1 MTDNRFLPISK
12 EDMNERGWEEC
23 DFVLVTGDA
32 YIDHHSFGTA
42 IISRVLENAGYKV
55 GIIAQPDWHN
65 IEDFKKLGR
74 PRLGFLVNAG
84 NMDSMVNHYS
94 VSKRARDKDLYTPGG
109 KMGARPDRATIV
121 YCNKIREAYKNVN
134 IVIGG
139 IEASLRRYAHYD
151 YWGNNVR
158 NSILVDTGA
167 DLLIYGMSEK
177 QIVEVANSLN
187 EGFEAKYIRHVK
199 GTTYIINELD
209 EIYGDYIVMPSYK
222 EVSTDN
228 LKYNAAFKIQ
238 NQEQDPVR
246 GKTLVQQHGTKYVV
260 SNTPEMPLTREELDE
275 VYGLPYTKEYHP
287 IYASQGGIAALE
299 EVKFSIVSSRG
310 CFGDCAFCAITFHQ
324 GRAVQSRSEESILEE
339 AVEITNLKDFKGY
352 IHDVGGPTANFRKP
366 ACSTQ
371 LTIGAC
377 KYKECLTP
385 KPCSKLI
392 VDHTEFLSILR
403 KIRKIPKVKKAF
415 VRSGLRYDYIMA
427 DKDDTFFKE
436 LVEHHVS
443 GQLKVAPEH
452 VSANALKYMG
462 KPAGDTYD
470 RFREKFFKI
479 NQKLGKE
486 QYLIPYL
493 MSSHPGSGLKE
504 AIELAEYLRD
514 TKYQPEQVQDFYPT
528 PGTLSTAM
536 FYTGFDPISGDEVY
550 VAKTK
555 EEKAMQ
561 RALLQFKNPRNY
573 NLVHDALMQAGRED
587 LIGNGPKCLIQS
599 KETRYI
605 ASMRKTSSG
614 GAGYQGKNKNNKN
627 KSSADKDKKE
637 YEKPKKKMRD
647 GESKGKAGNNEKPAA
662 RLAKGK
668 TGEYKSKDSR
678 TVSAPKKTR
687 GPAKSRLKKTR

>member
-1 MTDNRFLPISK
+1 MINNEFLPISK
-12 EDMNERGWEEC
+12 QDMIDRGWEQC

-84 NMDSMVNHYS
+84 NMDSMVNHYT
-94 VSKRARDKDLYTPGG
+94 VSKRLRDKDLYSPGG
-109 KMGARPDRATIV
+109 KMGLRPDRATIV

-139 IEASLRRYAHYD
+139 IEASLRRFAHYD

-158 NSILVDTGA
+158 NSILVDSGA
-167 DLLIYGMSEK
+167 DLLVYGMSEK

-187 EGFEAKYIRHVK
+187 EGFEAKYIRHIN
-199 GTTYIINELD
+199 GTCYIIDSLD
-209 EIYGDYIVMPSYK
+209 EVYGDYIVMPSK
-222 EVSTDN
+222 AEVTEDKV
-228 LKYNAAFKIQ
+228 KYAKAFKIQ
-238 NQEQDPVR
+238 DEEQDPVR
-246 GKTLVQQHGTKYVV
+246 GRMLLQKHSDKYVV
-260 SNTPEMPLTREELDE
+260 INKPEMPLTREELDE
-275 VYGLPYTKEYHP
+275 VYGLPYTKSYHP
-287 IYASQGGIAALE
+287 IYEKDGGIPAIE

-310 CFGDCAFCAITFHQ
+310 CFGNCNFCAITFHQ

-339 AVEITNLKDFKGY
+339 AREITELKDFKGY

-366 ACSTQ
+366 ACKTQ

-377 KYKECLTP
+377 KHKQCLTP
-385 KPCSKLI
+385 KPCKNMD
-392 VDHTEFLSILR
+392 VDHTEYLHLLR
-403 KIRKIPKVKKAF
+403 SIRKIPKVKKAF

-427 DKDDTFFKE
+427 DKDDTFFRE

-462 KPAGDTYD
+462 KPSGQTYD
-470 RFREKFFKI
+470 KFREKFFKI
-479 NQKLGKE
+479 NKQLGKE

-504 AIELAEYLRD
+504 AVELAEYLRD

-528 PGTLSTAM
+528 PGTLSTTM
-536 FYTGFDPISGDEVY
+536 FYTGFDPITMEEIY
-550 VAKTK
+550 VPRTK

-561 RALLQFKNPRNY
+561 RALLQFKKPHNY
-573 NLVHDALMQAGRED
+573 KLVHEALMLAGRED
-587 LIGNGPKCLIQS
+587 LIGNGPKCLIQTQ
-599 KETRYI
+599 ETRYL
-605 ASMRKTSSG
+605 ASLHRS
-614 GAGYQGKNKNNKN
+614 NNKTTTGYKGN
-627 KSSADKDKKE
+627 SPYKGKKKTKDTKEADKKKE
-637 YEKPKKKMRD
+637 RGNQNKGR
-647 GESKGKAGNNEKPAA
+647 GKAGNREKFSDDDPRSRAPRKQA
-662 RLAKGK
+662 DGPRYKGK
-668 TGEYKSKDSR
+668 KS
-678 TVSAPKKTR
+678 R
-687 GPAKSRLKKTR
+687 GPARLRLKKK